1 MTITEDPPV
10 PTNAVPTP
18 DNNLNDNKPSVT
30 PGQRFPIDGGA
41 HNVIDA
47 IEVSDPDDI
56 NQIGFTTFSNF
67 AITSGNTNSV
77 FRLRAT
83 DGTLEVARPL
93 FIDWRKTS
101 YTLGT
106 KVSDGANTSAVEP
119 VVVEIPRR
127 VEFCLANTVR
137 LEVPKATA
145 PLAVLLGAE
154 LGDCRVP

>member
-1 MTITEDPPV
+1 VAQRLCE
-10 PTNAVPTP
+10 
-18 DNNLNDNKPSVT
+18 
-30 PGQRFPIDGGA
+30 RFPIDGGA

-83 DGTLEVARPL
+83 DGRLEVARPL
-93 FIDWRKTS
+93 FIDWRRTS
-101 YTLGT
+101 YALGT
-106 KVSDGANTSAVEP
+106 TVSDGVNTSAVES
-119 VVVEIPRR
+119 VVVDIPKR
-127 VEFCLANTVR
+127 VGFCVAGVVR

-145 PLAVLLGAE
+145 PLAVLLGGE
-154 LGDCRVP
+154 LGDCSPVH